1 MRVYV
6 VVISWFQS
14 MSEVVHASESQGDAY
29 AAAQE
34 ASSDRTGWHSIT
46 MQTWCE
52 GEMLKDEVLFD

>member
-14 MSEVVHASESQGDAY
+14 MSEVVHASESQGDAR
-29 AAAQE
+29 AAQQ
-34 ASSDRTGWHSIT
+34 AAFDRTGWHTIE

-52 GEMLKDEVLFD
+52 GEMLKSEVLFD